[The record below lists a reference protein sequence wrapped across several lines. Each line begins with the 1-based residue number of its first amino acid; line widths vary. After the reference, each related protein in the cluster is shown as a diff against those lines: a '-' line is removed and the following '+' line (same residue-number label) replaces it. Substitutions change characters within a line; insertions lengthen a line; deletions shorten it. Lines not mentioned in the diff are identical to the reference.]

1 MQPYAIILRK
11 YSAEHRFWSLSSM
24 KRPIVRIVQS
34 HKMFVYILTTVLRLR
49 ISTILVA
56 PLWGIHDNFPYFY
69 GFPLINDIKTMQRIL
84 LTSKQRLVQVHSLF
98 ELLLE
103 REISVATSL
112 YNTNNNYPIDR
123 SG

>member
-11 YSAEHRFWSLSSM
+11 YSAEQRFWSLSSM
-24 KRPIVRIVQS
+24 KRPIVRIIQS

-84 LTSKQRLVQVHSLF
+84 LTSKQRLVQVQSLLSYF
-98 ELLLE
+98 WKGEL
-103 REISVATSL
+103 
-112 YNTNNNYPIDR
+112 
-123 SG
+123 